1 MKKAATEM
9 KIYNTAVLNENYEV
23 EFHKTITIVDGCIQS
38 VTDYEATDIAGGGER
53 LDGKKLLFLPGL
65 IDSHIHTG
73 QQLLRGQVLDAM
85 PMIWTRIMLPFEST
99 LTPERMKLS
108 AQLAALEMIKSG
120 TTGFVEAGGYF
131 MEEAA
136 LVYMESG
143 LRGAL
148 SYSTMD
154 QKGLPETISD
164 TAETAI
170 AKTDSL
176 YDLVQGNDRMK
187 VYYSLRSLLSCSQD
201 LIEQAASRAEER
213 NTFLQAH
220 MNEYAGEVNFILE
233 REKMRPYE
241 YLEKLGVLN
250 SRFLG
255 SHSLLLSETEMEIV
269 QAHGVKS
276 CHCPFSNCGKAV
288 PNTPALL
295 KKGISVGLGS
305 DGTAHGGMSLWNEM
319 KIFRSVMNIF
329 HGVPK
334 AEPAIMPAAS
344 ILKMVLEGGAA
355 ALNET
360 GHCGKL
366 KAGYRADLVGI
377 DLNQPHLLPSGNYV
391 NTLVESVNAGD
402 VTHMIVGGQMVM
414 KNREILTLDEERILY
429 DARKFMEERKTR

>member
-1 MKKAATEM
+1 
-9 KIYNTAVLNENYEV
+9 
-23 EFHKTITIVDGCIQS
+23 
-38 VTDYEATDIAGGGER
+38 
-53 LDGKKLLFLPGL
+53 
-65 IDSHIHTG
+65 
-73 QQLLRGQVLDAM
+73 
-85 PMIWTRIMLPFEST
+85 
-99 LTPERMKLS
+99 
-108 AQLAALEMIKSG
+108 
-120 TTGFVEAGGYF
+120 

-136 LVYMESG
+136 
-143 LRGAL
+143 
-148 SYSTMD
+148 
-154 QKGLPETISD
+154 Q
-164 TAETAI
+164 
-170 AKTDSL
+170 
-176 YDLVQGNDRMK
+176 
-187 VYYSLRSLLSCSQD
+187 
-201 LIEQAASRAEER
+201 
-213 NTFLQAH
+213 
-220 MNEYAGEVNFILE
+220 
-233 REKMRPYE
+233 
-241 YLEKLGVLN
+241 VLN

-255 SHSLLLSETEMEIV
+255 SHSLLLSETEREII
-269 QAHGVKS
+269 QAYGVKN
-276 CHCPFSNCGKAV
+276 CHCSFSNCGKAV
-288 PNTPALL
+288 PNTLALL

-360 GHCGKL
+360 GCCGKL
-366 KAGYRADLVGI
+366 KAGYRADLIGI